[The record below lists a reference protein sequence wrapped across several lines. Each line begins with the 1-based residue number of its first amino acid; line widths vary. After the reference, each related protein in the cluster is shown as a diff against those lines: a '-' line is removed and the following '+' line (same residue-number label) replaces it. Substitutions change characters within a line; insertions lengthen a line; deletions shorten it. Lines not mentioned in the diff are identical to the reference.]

1 MRNIDIASPWGAVVA
16 GAAPVEYESKNRTV
30 RKFRM
35 VATHHHNW
43 DCTGIRTRRHRRAH
57 SSNLVTDESVPYFQC
72 NLSCGRCGALF
83 PLRLITQPKGQQSVT
98 ANLFITP
105 GCFASAA
112 VLV

>member
-1 MRNIDIASPWGAVVA
+1 MQDSTRFLGCIVA
-16 GAAPVEYESKNRTV
+16 GFTESMPWYGPPGRLTINHNREGSHLISISANQLRR
-30 RKFRM
+30 RKPFLL
-35 VATHHHNW
+35 W
-43 DCTGIRTRRHRRAH
+43 PRTDRG
-57 SSNLVTDESVPYFQC
+57 L
-72 NLSCGRCGALF
+72 RCGALF